1 MKNKLNVYSNE
12 KVRNF
17 LISVIP
23 QYELIFMSIDMIEHK
38 LQSNYANIIVLNYY
52 KEAELVN
59 FNSLNDNY
67 LIVSNLNKNKLHI
80 ENRLKFLNTPI
91 PTTHLRNRIESFIQ
105 NLEIQFHD
113 ISIVREKITN
123 LNNNSFCYLTKV
135 ELEILS
141 YLIKEKEASKNFIKE
156 NILNIKSDIET
167 NSLDSHLTRIR
178 KKMNKI
184 STVVKIQTKSEKLS
198 IKL

>member
-184 STVVKIQTKSEKLS
+184 NTVVKIQTKSEKLS

>member
-59 FNSLNDNY
+59 FKSLNDNY

-184 STVVKIQTKSEKLS
+184 NTVVKIQTKSEKLS

>member
-59 FNSLNDNY
+59 FKSLNDNY
-67 LIVSNLNKNKLHI
+67 LIVSNLNKNKIHI

-184 STVVKIQTKSEKLS
+184 NTVVKIQTKSEKLS